1 MLEQKLKLLSQL
13 VDKDAYKT
21 DIAKRYTTFLS
32 QYPEI
37 FSDLDNGSVFDF
49 CLYNSIDEYD
59 DLSPVDVFN
68 VLRNGQGIEI
78 KPGKANESDLELA
91 LSIDAVK
98 KLLQTKDK
106 EEYTKLLGTF
116 YNEPDEEKGWIDFVL
131 HKRTQAIIDMGY
143 GRFAKTAG
151 ILEDEDDVYSI

>member
-1 MLEQKLKLLSQL
+1 MLEEKLSSQL
-13 VDKDAYKT
+13 LDKDAYKT

-37 FSDLDNGSVFDF
+37 FSDLDKGCVFDF
-49 CLYNSIDEYD
+49 CLYNSIEDYYD
-59 DLSPVDVFN
+59 HSPADVFN

-78 KPGKANESDLELA
+78 KPGKAKDSDLELA

-106 EEYTKLLGTF
+106 VEYAQLLGTF
-116 YNEPDEEKGWIDFVL
+116 YNDPDEKKGWIDFEL
-131 HKRTQAIIDMGY
+131 HKRTQTIIDMGY

-151 ILEDEDDVYSI
+151 ILEDEDDVYRL